1 MRYLNFNSYDSKKS
15 KKNLNKKKLLIV
27 SMILVILTALLILGA
42 VYISNAQFRGFLDKY
57 VFRKNITTEN
67 VPKIEINADNTD
79 HIFAYDKYLC
89 LLTKNKL
96 TTYSSSGKKDFESE
110 VSIGTP
116 IFASNNRFLALA
128 EKDGQKIYL
137 ISGANIL
144 WQKDIEGQISRITV
158 NKNGYVTVMVSGTS
172 HKTVAIIF
180 NPDGKELFKTFL
192 SSTTAIDADISNDN
206 KYLAI
211 AEIDTSGSAL
221 QSNIKIFSVEKA
233 QTDPSNS
240 IEYMYPANS
249 NEIITNITY
258 QDKNKLICLYDDSIH
273 IIQNNQD
280 SKLLDLNEKKDIFAD
295 INLKDNVLNVTEKS
309 SGLFADVQFQITN
322 INTKKCNIYT
332 VTGVPKTVEAN
343 NNVIAI
349 NLGTEVHFID
359 CNGWL
364 IKKYSS
370 TQEVKDIILGS
381 SIAGIIYKDKI
392 EIINL

>member
-1 MRYLNFNSYDSKKS
+1 MRYLNFNGYNSEKNKKS
-15 KKNLNKKKLLIV
+15 INKKKLIIV
-27 SMILVILTALLILGA
+27 SLLLIILTILLILVA
-42 VYISNAQFRGFLDKY
+42 VYISNAQFRGILDKY

-67 VPKIEINADNTD
+67 VPKIEINSDNMD

-89 LLTKNKL
+89 HLTKNKL
-96 TTYSSSGKKDFESE
+96 TTYSTSGKKDFESE

-116 IFASNNRFLALA
+116 IFGSNNRFLALA

-144 WQKDIEGQISRITV
+144 WQKDVEGQIYRITV
-158 NKNGYVTVMVSGTS
+158 NKNGYVTAMVSGTS
-172 HKTVAIIF
+172 HKTVVITF

-192 SSTTAIDADISNDN
+192 SNTTAIDADISNDN

-211 AEIDTSGSAL
+211 AEVDTSGSSL
-221 QSNIKIFSVEKA
+221 QSNIKIFSMEKA
-233 QTDPSNS
+233 QSDPSNA

-258 QDKNKLICLYDDSIH
+258 QDKNKLVCLYDDSIH
-273 IIQNNQD
+273 IIQSNQD
-280 SKLLDLNEKKDIFAD
+280 NKLLDLNEKKDIFAD
-295 INLKDNVLNVTEKS
+295 INLNDNVLNVTEKS

-343 NNVIAI
+343 SNVIAI